1 MLEGLRV
8 HIRKKWDHP
17 SEGNPQSIGSFF
29 NKKQLRMNQKMMPL
43 FFLWRS
49 LYSAKKKLRNE

>member
-29 NKKQLRMNQKMMPL
+29 NKK
-43 FFLWRS
+43 
-49 LYSAKKKLRNE
+49 